1 MTKTDMDDI
10 YDLYSILYQK
20 FRKNKDLFLSKQ
32 RWSELFSLLTK
43 GRKEFWRVVGIT
55 SDALNQYQK
64 NNYKRTKGLVR
75 GHIHMRIKTFDIFFN
90 IDKELS
96 KSEFWKLFH
105 KYDPVIIMT
114 AEENKSHEIP
124 KYIKIT
130 NPKSEFFTNSGIS
143 WELTSK
149 DVDLLKSLG
158 E

>member
-1 MTKTDMDDI
+1 
-10 YDLYSILYQK
+10 
-20 FRKNKDLFLSKQ
+20 
-32 RWSELFSLLTK
+32 
-43 GRKEFWRVVGIT
+43 
-55 SDALNQYQK
+55 
-64 NNYKRTKGLVR
+64 
-75 GHIHMRIKTFDIFFN
+75 MRIKTFDIFFN

-96 KSEFWKLFH
+96 KSEFWKLFR

-124 KYIKIT
+124 NYIKIS

-158 E
+158 K